1 MTCCMSKKYNW
12 CRDLQIAY
20 SDNDGNDYCVFHAPK
35 GTKGNISL
43 QSFNELVFAYIN
55 ESLRSGVAC
64 DLSGTI
70 FEGDIS
76 FTQYSDGFH
85 LPQIKFS
92 SAIFNGKVN
101 FLKVIFEG
109 NAIFN
114 RVHFCGFTYFTAA
127 KFTGDTWFT
136 SATFDNDLEFSKAEF
151 IGKAYFND
159 SKFNGST
166 TFHSTI
172 FNDEAEFSKVTFGGK
187 TDFTFAEFREKA
199 DFSSSEFLEKGYF
212 SDIQC
217 FNGIRFTKVSVK
229 DEIKFD
235 IVNLERISFLDTNI
249 RNINFIDCRW
259 PKKYGRNILFDEIE
273 SSSYDRTKIA
283 TLYRQLKQKNKE
295 EHNEPEVSNWH
306 YGEKEMFRKSSS
318 LRMLNPLSFS
328 NLYWLTSGY
337 GERPV
342 RAGLFLIIFILA
354 TSVLSA
360 LTGLMP
366 SNQVHYLGID
376 SIKGLADI
384 MDFRKFTVLI
394 LNTFQY
400 ITFQKEPFF
409 YPDSTSI
416 LGAYIKL
423 SAQILIPIQTALFI
437 FALRNK
443 FRR

>member
-43 QSFNELVFAYIN
+43 QSFNNLVFAYIN

-172 FNDEAEFSKVTFGGK
+172 FNDVLILSRSEYKKADFSSVRFMREVISHSTIFNDEAKFSKVTFGGK
-187 TDFTFAEFREKA
+187 TDFTFAVFREKA

-212 SDIQC
+212 SAIQC

-259 PKKYGRNILFDEIE
+259 PKKHGRNILFDEIE

-342 RAGLFLIIFILA
+342 RAGLFLIIFIG
-354 TSVLSA
+354 LSA
-360 LTGLMP
+360 
-366 SNQVHYLGID
+366 
-376 SIKGLADI
+376 
-384 MDFRKFTVLI
+384 
-394 LNTFQY
+394 
-400 ITFQKEPFF
+400 
-409 YPDSTSI
+409 
-416 LGAYIKL
+416 
-423 SAQILIPIQTALFI
+423 
-437 FALRNK
+437 
-443 FRR
+443 